1 MVRPQTLNYPLSH
14 YSLTFPIYQQIL
26 LSLPSKYT
34 QNLATSH
41 HFHCYRPGPSLM
53 NFCLDY
59 CNSLLLIPPLPL
71 CRPTI
76 YSIQYPEKYFQN
88 PSHISSSP
96 LNALHYLGVKAQILT
111 VAFKALRKAGFSPPF
126 RLAVSTCPPCFSNT
140 GLCRSG
146 TRMATP
152 QALRTSSESS
162 PPPLPRL
169 LLRNYLCSSVTFPAT
184 PSLTARYKMATIP
197 IQHPCSP
204 FLSLACST
212 GLLPYNKLNSLLIYL
227 LLFSPNWN
235 RNPMNKAGTIF
246 FFTTVLSASRLIY
259 YIQRVLD
266 EYLPSKK
273 NESENK
279 VLYKNEFVPS
289 N

>member
-1 MVRPQTLNYPLSH
+1 
-14 YSLTFPIYQQIL
+14 
-26 LSLPSKYT
+26 
-34 QNLATSH
+34 
-41 HFHCYRPGPSLM
+41 M

-59 CNSLLLIPPLPL
+59 CNSLLLRAPASPLPSYNL
-71 CRPTI
+71 FYTAPREVFSKPATSQLKSFECRPL
-76 YSIQYPEKYFQN
+76 SWSQSPN
-88 PSHISSSP
+88 PDS
-96 LNALHYLGVKAQILT
+96 
-111 VAFKALRKAGFSPPF
+111 GFRGPMF
-126 RLAVSTCPPCFSNT
+126 RPAMTTCSPCFSNT

-152 QALRTSSESS
+152 QALRTSLESS
-162 PPPLPRL
+162 PPPLPHL

-227 LLFSPNWN
+227 LIFSPNQN

-246 FFTTVLSASRLIY
+246 FSLLY
-259 YIQRVLD
+259 YQHLD
-266 EYLPSKK
+266 
-273 NESENK
+273 
-279 VLYKNEFVPS
+279 
-289 N
+289 